1 MARTRAESSSV
12 PPATPRPPA
21 HRPDRPVRAPA
32 PGEDAPDVLDAPR
45 PRSPLDLAGPV
56 GPSGRQAG
64 PATDLSQERGACPAG
79 PTRESVRGEHV
90 HAVQG
95 PPPSRMPRRHSVR
108 AQILSALREALLE
121 GELEPGRV
129 YSAPVLAERFGV
141 SPTPVREAMQ
151 QLAAEGAVETVP
163 NRGFRVAERSS
174 SDLAELT
181 EVRALLEVPP
191 LLALAR
197 SLPAERWRP
206 LRPLAQATVT
216 HAARG
221 ERGAYA
227 EADLAFHRALL
238 ELTGNRHLVRVAEDV
253 RRRCVRPPQSPGAV
267 LAAAREHVLLLD
279 ALAAGDL
286 VAAERLLRD
295 HGVH

>member
-1 MARTRAESSSV
+1 M
-12 PPATPRPPA
+12 PPATPRPSA
-21 HRPDRPVRAPA
+21 RRPDRPLPA
-32 PGEDAPDVLDAPR
+32 PSPGDDAPVVLDAPR
-45 PRSPLDLAGPV
+45 PRGPLDPAGLLGPSGGPSEPAPGPSRERGARLAGPT
-56 GPSGRQAG
+56 PQ
-64 PATDLSQERGACPAG
+64 
-79 PTRESVRGEHV
+79 SVRGEHV

-95 PPPSRMPRRHSVR
+95 PPPPRMPRRHSVR

-151 QLAAEGAVETVP
+151 RLAAEGAVETVP

-174 SDLAELT
+174 SDLAELI
-181 EVRALLEVPP
+181 EIRALLEVPP

-253 RRRCVRPPQSPGAV
+253 RRRCVRPPRSPSAV
-267 LAAAREHVLLLD
+267 LATAREHVLLLD
-279 ALAAGDL
+279 ALTAGDL